1 MQRIC
6 RRKLFQGL
14 TIMKYCKEY
23 WDDVR
28 LVAENIPGI
37 NKIYNKKILIT
48 GATGMLCSPVVDII
62 SLLNREKDAKIELV
76 IAGRN
81 EQRCSDRFLGVLDDG
96 DYEFVKYD
104 ANSAEKLD
112 VTADYIIHGAS
123 NADNRKF
130 LKEPVETLLSNIIG
144 LKALLDLA
152 AENKGSRLL
161 FVSSSEVYG
170 NRERFSYDAGG
181 EIAEDEY
188 GYVDILSSRSCY
200 PSGKRSAESLCA
212 SYIDE
217 YDVDAVIVR
226 PGYIYGPTIS
236 KTDSRASAA
245 FTLDAASGRDIIMKS
260 KGEQLR
266 SYCYM
271 LDCASALLSVL
282 LNGECGE
289 AYNISNKDS
298 IVTIR
303 DVAEC
308 LARKSG
314 VNVVFE
320 IPSDE
325 EKKSFNSMKNS
336 VLDASKLESLGWKAC
351 FGLEEGIE
359 RTLKFL

>member
-1 MQRIC
+1 MRIVAGSIPEID
-6 RRKLFQGL
+6 KL
-14 TIMKYCKEY
+14 
-23 WDDVR
+23 
-28 LVAENIPGI
+28 
-37 NKIYNKKILIT
+37 YNKKILIT

-62 SLLNREKDAKIELV
+62 SLLNREKNAGIELT
-76 IAGRN
+76 IAGRS
-81 EQRCSDRFLGVLDDG
+81 EQRCSDRFKGALDEG
-96 DYEFVKYD
+96 DYKFVKYD
-104 ANSAEKLD
+104 ANSVAKLD
-112 VTADYIIHGAS
+112 VKADYIIHGAS
-123 NADNRKF
+123 NADNRRF

-152 AENKGSRLL
+152 ADNKGSRLL

-170 NRERFSYDAGG
+170 NRERFSYAADG

-200 PSGKRSAESLCA
+200 PSGKRAAESLCA

-245 FTLDAASGRDIIMKS
+245 FTLDAASGRNIVMKS

-266 SYCYM
+266 LYCYM

-282 LNGECGE
+282 VKGECGE

-298 IVTIR
+298 IVSIK

-308 LARKSG
+308 LAEKSG
-314 VNVVFE
+314 VKVVLE
-320 IPSDE
+320 IPSEE
-325 EKKSFNSMKNS
+325 EKKSFNPMKNS
-336 VLDASKLESLGWKAC
+336 VLDATKLESLGWKAY

>member
-1 MQRIC
+1 MRIVAGSIPEID
-6 RRKLFQGL
+6 KL
-14 TIMKYCKEY
+14 
-23 WDDVR
+23 
-28 LVAENIPGI
+28 
-37 NKIYNKKILIT
+37 YNKKILIT

-62 SLLNREKDAKIELV
+62 SLLNREKNAGIELT
-76 IAGRN
+76 IAGRS
-81 EQRCSDRFLGVLDDG
+81 EQRCSDRFKGALDEG
-96 DYEFVKYD
+96 DYKFVKYD
-104 ANSAEKLD
+104 ANSVAKLD
-112 VTADYIIHGAS
+112 VKADYIIHGAS
-123 NADNRKF
+123 NADDRRF

-152 AENKGSRLL
+152 ADNKGSRLL

-170 NRERFSYDAGG
+170 NRERFSYAADG

-200 PSGKRSAESLCA
+200 PSGKRAAESLCA

-245 FTLDAASGRDIIMKS
+245 FTLDAASGRNIVMKS

-282 LNGECGE
+282 VKGECGE

-298 IVTIR
+298 IVSIK

-308 LARKSG
+308 LAEKSG
-314 VNVVFE
+314 VKVVLE
-320 IPSDE
+320 IPSEE
-325 EKKSFNSMKNS
+325 EKKSFNPMKNS
-336 VLDASKLESLGWKAC
+336 VLDATKLESLGWKAY

>member
-1 MQRIC
+1 
-6 RRKLFQGL
+6 
-14 TIMKYCKEY
+14 MKYCKEY

-28 LVAENIPGI
+28 IVAGSIPEI
-37 NKIYNKKILIT
+37 DKLYNKKILIT

-62 SLLNREKDAKIELV
+62 SLLNREKNAGIELT
-76 IAGRN
+76 IAGRS
-81 EQRCSDRFLGVLDDG
+81 EQRCSDRFKGALDEG
-96 DYEFVKYD
+96 DYKFVKYD
-104 ANSAEKLD
+104 ANSVAKLD
-112 VTADYIIHGAS
+112 VKADYIIHGAS
-123 NADNRKF
+123 NADNRRF

-152 AENKGSRLL
+152 ADNKGSRLL
-161 FVSSSEVYG
+161 FDSSSEVYG
-170 NRERFSYDAGG
+170 NRERFSYAADG

-200 PSGKRSAESLCA
+200 PSGKRAAESLCA

-245 FTLDAASGRDIIMKS
+245 FTLDAASGRNIVMKS

-282 LNGECGE
+282 EKGEGGE
-289 AYNISNKDS
+289 AYNISHTDS
-298 IVTIR
+298 IVSIK

-308 LARKSG
+308 LAEKSG
-314 VNVVFE
+314 VKVVLE
-320 IPSDE
+320 IPSEE
-325 EKKSFNSMKNS
+325 EKKSFNPMKNS
-336 VLDASKLESLGWKAC
+336 VLDATKLESLGWKAY

>member
-28 LVAENIPGI
+28 LVADNIPGI

-170 NRERFSYDAGG
+170 NRERFSYAADG

-200 PSGKRSAESLCA
+200 PSGKRAAESLCA

-245 FTLDAASGRDIIMKS
+245 FTLDAAAGRDIIMKS

-282 LNGECGE
+282 LNGERGE
-289 AYNISNKDS
+289 AYNISNENS

-325 EKKSFNSMKNS
+325 EKKSFNPMKNS

>member
-1 MQRIC
+1 M
-6 RRKLFQGL
+6 
-14 TIMKYCKEY
+14 
-23 WDDVR
+23 
-28 LVAENIPGI
+28 
-37 NKIYNKKILIT
+37 
-48 GATGMLCSPVVDII
+48 
-62 SLLNREKDAKIELV
+62 
-76 IAGRN
+76 
-81 EQRCSDRFLGVLDDG
+81 
-96 DYEFVKYD
+96 
-104 ANSAEKLD
+104 
-112 VTADYIIHGAS
+112 
-123 NADNRKF
+123 
-130 LKEPVETLLSNIIG
+130 SNIIG

-200 PSGKRSAESLCA
+200 PSGKRAAESLCA

-217 YDVDAVIVR
+217 YGVDAVIVR
-226 PGYIYGPTIS
+226 PGYIYGPTINP
-236 KTDSRASAA
+236 TDSRASAA
-245 FTLDAASGRDIIMKS
+245 FTLDAAAGRDIIMKS

-282 LNGECGE
+282 LSGECGE

-308 LARKSG
+308 LAKVSG
-314 VNVVFE
+314 VKVVFE
-320 IPSDE
+320 IPTDE
-325 EKKSFNSMKNS
+325 EKKSFNPMKNS
-336 VLDASKLESLGWKAC
+336 VLDATKLQNLGWKAH
-351 FGLEEGIE
+351 FGLDEGIK
-359 RTLKFL
+359 RTLRFL

>member
-1 MQRIC
+1 M
-6 RRKLFQGL
+6 
-14 TIMKYCKEY
+14 
-23 WDDVR
+23 R
-28 LVAENIPGI
+28 LVAGNIPEI
-37 NKIYNKKILIT
+37 DKLYNKKILIT

-62 SLLNREKDAKIELV
+62 SLLNREKNAGIELT

-81 EQRCSDRFLGVLDDG
+81 EQRCCDRFKGALDDG
-96 DYEFVKYD
+96 DYKFIQYD
-104 ANSAEKLD
+104 ANSAAKLD
-112 VTADYIIHGAS
+112 VKADYIIHGAS
-123 NADNRKF
+123 NADNRRF

-170 NRERFSYDAGG
+170 NRERFSYAADG

-200 PSGKRSAESLCA
+200 PSGKRAAESLCA

-236 KTDSRASAA
+236 ETDSRASAA
-245 FTLDAASGRDIIMKS
+245 FTLDAASGRDIVMKS
-260 KGEQLR
+260 KGEQQR

-282 LNGECGE
+282 VKGECGE

-298 IVTIR
+298 IVSIK

-308 LARKSG
+308 LAEKSG
-314 VNVVFE
+314 VKVVFE
-320 IPSDE
+320 IPSEE
-325 EKKSFNSMKNS
+325 EKKSFNPMKNS
-336 VLDASKLESLGWKAC
+336 VLDATKLESLGWKAY

>member
-1 MQRIC
+1 MRLRACCSARTYLRAAQVTLPSSKRIYTVPAVLKSKLEIF
-6 RRKLFQGL
+6 RRLA
-14 TIMKYCKEY
+14 ISN
-23 WDDVR
+23 R
-28 LVAENIPGI
+28 LIRI
-37 NKIYNKKILIT
+37 NRS
-48 GATGMLCSPVVDII
+48 GFSCCS
-62 SLLNREKDAKIELV
+62 RKD
-76 IAGRN
+76 
-81 EQRCSDRFLGVLDDG
+81 
-96 DYEFVKYD
+96 
-104 ANSAEKLD
+104 
-112 VTADYIIHGAS
+112 
-123 NADNRKF
+123 
-130 LKEPVETLLSNIIG
+130 
-144 LKALLDLA
+144 
-152 AENKGSRLL
+152 RLL

-200 PSGKRSAESLCA
+200 PSGKRAAESLCA

-245 FTLDAASGRDIIMKS
+245 FTLDAAAGRDIIMKS

-282 LNGECGE
+282 LNGERGE

-325 EKKSFNSMKNS
+325 EKKSFNPMKNS

>member
-1 MQRIC
+1 
-6 RRKLFQGL
+6 
-14 TIMKYCKEY
+14 MKYCKEY

-28 LVAENIPGI
+28 LVAGSIPGI
-37 NKIYNKKILIT
+37 DKLYKKKVLIT

-62 SLLNREKDAKIELV
+62 SLLNREKDAGIELV
-76 IAGRN
+76 LAGRN
-81 EQRCSDRFLGVLDDG
+81 EQRCSDRFRGALEDG
-96 DYEFVKYD
+96 NYKFIKYD
-104 ANSAEKLD
+104 ANSAEKLY
-112 VTADYIIHGAS
+112 VIADYIIHGAS
-123 NADNRKF
+123 NADNRRF

-200 PSGKRSAESLCA
+200 PSGKRAAESLCA

-217 YDVDAVIVR
+217 YSVDAVIVR
-226 PGYIYGPTIS
+226 PGYIYGPTINP
-236 KTDSRASAA
+236 TDSRASAA
-245 FTLDAASGRDIIMKS
+245 FTLDAAAGRDIIMKS

-308 LARKSG
+308 LAKAGG
-314 VNVVFE
+314 VKVVFE
-320 IPSDE
+320 IPTDE
-325 EKKSFNSMKNS
+325 EKKSFNPMKNS
-336 VLDASKLESLGWKAC
+336 VLDAAKLENLGWKAH
-351 FGLEEGIE
+351 FGLDEGIM
-359 RTLKFL
+359 RTLRFL

>member
-1 MQRIC
+1 M
-6 RRKLFQGL
+6 
-14 TIMKYCKEY
+14 
-23 WDDVR
+23 R
-28 LVAENIPGI
+28 LVAGSIPEI
-37 NKIYNKKILIT
+37 DKLYNKKILIT

-62 SLLNREKDAKIELV
+62 SLLNREKNAGIELT
-76 IAGRN
+76 IAGRS
-81 EQRCSDRFLGVLDDG
+81 EQRCSDRFKGALDAG
-96 DYEFVKYD
+96 YYKFLKYD
-104 ANSAEKLD
+104 ANSAAKLD
-112 VTADYIIHGAS
+112 VKADYIIHGAS
-123 NADNRKF
+123 NADNRRF

-152 AENKGSRLL
+152 ADNKGSRLL

-170 NRERFSYDAGG
+170 NRERFSYAADG

-200 PSGKRSAESLCA
+200 PSGKRAAESLCA

-245 FTLDAASGRDIIMKS
+245 FTLDAASGRNIVMKS

-282 LNGECGE
+282 VKGECGE

-298 IVTIR
+298 IVSIK
-303 DVAEC
+303 DVAGC
-308 LARKSG
+308 LAEKSG
-314 VNVVFE
+314 VKVVLE
-320 IPSDE
+320 IPSEE
-325 EKKSFNSMKNS
+325 EKKSFNPMKNS
-336 VLDASKLESLGWKAC
+336 VLDATKLESLGWKAY

>member
-1 MQRIC
+1 
-6 RRKLFQGL
+6 
-14 TIMKYCKEY
+14 MKYCKEY

-28 LVAENIPGI
+28 LVAGSIPGI
-37 NKIYNKKILIT
+37 DKLYNKKILIT

-62 SLLNREKDAKIELV
+62 AFLNREKNAGIKLT
-76 IAGRN
+76 IAGRS
-81 EQRCSDRFLGVLDDG
+81 EQRCSERFKDALESG
-96 DYEFVKYD
+96 DYEFVQYD
-104 ANSAEKLD
+104 ANSASKPD
-112 VTADYIIHGAS
+112 VKADYIIHGAS
-123 NADNRKF
+123 NADNKRF
-130 LKEPVETLLSNIIG
+130 LKEPIETLLSNIIG

-152 AENKGSRLL
+152 ADNKGSRLL

-170 NRERFSYDAGG
+170 NRERFSYDADG

-200 PSGKRSAESLCA
+200 PSGKRAAESLCA

-217 YDVDAVIVR
+217 YGVDAVIVR

-236 KTDSRASAA
+236 ASDSRASAA
-245 FTLDAASGRDIIMKS
+245 FTHDAAAGRDIVMKS
-260 KGEQLR
+260 KGDQQR

-282 LNGECGE
+282 LNGACGD

-298 IVTIR
+298 IVSIR

-308 LARKSG
+308 LAKESG

-320 IPSDE
+320 IPTDA
-325 EKKSFNSMKNS
+325 EKKSFNPMKNS
-336 VLDASKLESLGWKAC
+336 VLDATKLENLGWKAH
-351 FGLEEGIE
+351 FSLDEGIK

>member
-1 MQRIC
+1 MRIVAGSIPEID
-6 RRKLFQGL
+6 KL
-14 TIMKYCKEY
+14 
-23 WDDVR
+23 
-28 LVAENIPGI
+28 
-37 NKIYNKKILIT
+37 YNKKILIT

-62 SLLNREKDAKIELV
+62 SLLNREKNAGIELT
-76 IAGRN
+76 IAGRS
-81 EQRCSDRFLGVLDDG
+81 EQRCSDRFKGALDEG
-96 DYEFVKYD
+96 DYKFVKYD
-104 ANSAEKLD
+104 ANSVAKLD
-112 VTADYIIHGAS
+112 VKADYIIHGAS
-123 NADNRKF
+123 NADNRRF

-152 AENKGSRLL
+152 ADNKGSRLL

-170 NRERFSYDAGG
+170 NRERFSYAADG

-200 PSGKRSAESLCA
+200 PSGKRAAESLCA

-245 FTLDAASGRDIIMKS
+245 FTLDAASGRNIVMKS

-282 LNGECGE
+282 VKGECGE

-298 IVTIR
+298 IVSLK

-308 LARKSG
+308 LAEKSG
-314 VNVVFE
+314 VKVVLE
-320 IPSDE
+320 IPSEE
-325 EKKSFNSMKNS
+325 EKKSFNPMKNS
-336 VLDASKLESLGWKAC
+336 VLDATKLESLGWKAY